1 MTVIANPNAN
11 YRPIPIKTARVMI
24 VDDTVENL
32 STTTRL
38 LMHSGVAAG
47 NCIKKTSGSGVVQ
60 FAEMVEKLDLILL
73 DLGLPDEDG
82 YQILQELRRRPQF
95 ANTLVVVITGHTSLE
110 EMRKAQDAGF
120 DGFIGKPLQ
129 FDRFPDQL
137 SRILSG
143 NQVWECR

>member
-1 MTVIANPNAN
+1 MTVTGNTNA
-11 YRPIPIKTARVMI
+11 YSTPIPAAKARVMI
-24 VDDTVENL
+24 VDDTLENL
-32 STTTRL
+32 ITATRL
-38 LMHSGVAAG
+38 LMLSGVAAG
-47 NCIKKTSGSGVVQ
+47 NCIKKVSSDGVVQ
-60 FAEMVEKLDLILL
+60 FAETVEKLDLILL
-73 DLGLPDEDG
+73 DLGLPYEDG
-82 YQILQELRRRPQF
+82 YEILQELRRRPQF

-143 NQVWECR
+143 RQVWECR

>member
-1 MTVIANPNAN
+1 MTVSANPNA
-11 YRPIPIKTARVMI
+11 RSMPIPAANARVMI
-24 VDDTVENL
+24 VDDTIENL

-38 LMHSGVAAG
+38 LMYSGVAAG

-60 FAEMVEKLDLILL
+60 FAETVEKLDLILL
-73 DLGLPDEDG
+73 DLGLPYEDG
-82 YQILQELRRRPQF
+82 YEILQELRRRPKF
-95 ANTLVVVITGHTSLE
+95 ANTLVVAITGHTSLE

-143 NQVWECR
+143 RQVWECR